1 MLSGLTQQVSHRTPL
16 FVLLFPLIRY
26 RILQLICD
34 NEQEYFYQQSI
45 REKLKGGLSI
55 PGAPPKSQGC
65 LFVELVNELKLLKED
80 LVAWRLGA
88 KGGEAASGDTTG
100 VVSQSVSFSSK
111 APAGGASV
119 QQGPNTA
126 RQSTSASGQHA
137 GGHGHAS
144 FTELGP
150 DQQSV
155 TRLGSP
161 PGLATPG
168 RAGSGSHHS
177 PTHSHLASHH
187 STLTPPTSAL
197 PSRGSSLKLPSA
209 NLPTRTLSIRLPGH
223 HGPHAA
229 GGGEASGM
237 GRLVSRLMHR
247 RTSYPS
253 AEEEG
258 GPGTR
263 SGPLFH
269 RPDTEGPS
277 DTATSSQAV
286 AGASSEPRLFRKS
299 TLLIKKRGGSKKA
312 NASGG
317 QQASSSAAG
326 SQSSVA
332 TFQDQVIKFSPYV
345 FLSRVWFS

>member
-1 MLSGLTQQVSHRTPL
+1 M

-26 RILQLICD
+26 RILQKICET
-34 NEQEYFYQQSI
+34 EQEYYYQQSI
-45 REKLKGGLSI
+45 REKLKGGLSL

-88 KGGEAASGDTTG
+88 KGGEPASGDTTG
-100 VVSQSVSFSSK
+100 VVSQSVSFSSR
-111 APAGGASV
+111 APGGTAGPSGVTSAST
-119 QQGPNTA
+119 QPT
-126 RQSTSASGQHA
+126 RQSSSGQHA
-137 GGHGHAS
+137 GHAGHGHAS

-161 PGLATPG
+161 PGLATPS
-168 RAGSGSHHS
+168 RSGSGQHFHHSPAHSHHS
-177 PTHSHLASHH
+177 HHSHAGH
-187 STLTPPTSAL
+187 STLTPPTSGL

-223 HGPHAA
+223 HGSS
-229 GGGEASGM
+229 GEASGM

-258 GPGTR
+258 GPGAR
-263 SGPLFH
+263 PGPLFH
-269 RPDTEGPS
+269 RSGIEGASEALGGGPGG
-277 DTATSSQAV
+277 QAV

-299 TLLIKKRGGSKKA
+299 TMLIKKGRGGSKKA
-312 NASGG
+312 SAPNSG
-317 QQASSSAAG
+317 QQAIAGGQPTTSSAAG

-332 TFQDQVIKFSPYV
+332 TYQDQVQIII
-345 FLSRVWFS
+345 